1 LAYAKVKRLVSAQF
15 FNLMDVCMKKVDKDN
30 EESKKNYMRFVQFL
44 EEIVAYH
51 KYLHGGN

>member
-1 LAYAKVKRLVSAQF
+1 
-15 FNLMDVCMKKVDKDN
+15 MKKVDKDN